1 MKRMIAVTLLL
12 TMIMPCLAAC
22 ENTTT
27 NTSDWNLYSEASYD
41 NESRF
46 VPEEDSNEDN
56 TSENKE
62 NSEQSKPL
70 SGEFVVKDKKYTFEG
85 NDLVIISV
93 DNQTNKNYSVTIT
106 GTYLDKEGK
115 TLKTET
121 QTFDQYSAGYSN
133 YFLFQPNMQFEKF
146 TYNLDMKETDG
157 PFYAKHVSVRF
168 NRFYEDMLYILSQ
181 CEKDDWT
188 KYPTV
193 SDSLSWAYSG
203 DTTTYIRT
211 KCIYL
216 NEKNEIIGICDRMKF
231 LYVGDSFA
239 DGEHKDYFYQT
250 TDKDFEMPEDWK
262 GQIQLIPVIVSIVA
276 QEPPPPPSAVQ

>member
-1 MKRMIAVTLLL
+1 MKKRGLTVVLLL
-12 TMIMPCLAAC
+12 AVILTAFAGCSEEGESNDLNI
-22 ENTTT
+22 
-27 NTSDWNLYSEASYD
+27 YSEASYD
-41 NESRF
+41 NESKF
-46 VPEEDSNEDN
+46 VPSEESKGNESSDEEAF
-56 TSENKE
+56 T
-62 NSEQSKPL
+62 
-70 SGEFVVKDKKYTFEG
+70 GEFVVKDKKYTFEG
-85 NDLVIISV
+85 NNLVIVSV
-93 DNQTNKNYSVTIT
+93 ENQTNKNYSVTVT
-106 GTYLDKEGK
+106 GTYLDKDGNV
-115 TLKTET
+115 LKTET
-121 QTFDQYSAGYSN
+121 QAFNQYSAGYSG
-133 YFLFQPNMQFEKF
+133 YFLFKPDLQFEKF

-250 TDKDFEMPEDWK
+250 TDKYIEVLLF
-262 GQIQLIPVIVSIVA
+262 
-276 QEPPPPPSAVQ
+276 